1 MLSLSSASAGAS
13 LPAQRPRAR
22 AAANTNV
29 KELPNEDERLL
40 QQWLSFLANSKGLS
54 AQTLRA
60 YEADLRSCLG
70 FIRERGGHDRPVE
83 SLLTTR
89 MLRSWLSST
98 LAQGAT
104 RSTAA
109 RKTSSLRSF
118 CRWAHHRGFLSAD
131 PSAVLVSAR
140 ADQRLPEVIDVDT
153 AARLLNHAAA
163 LVVAPQEDAGSI
175 EGAPT
180 GHTQPTAQNP
190 VPKKVQE
197 KNLACAL
204 RDWAM
209 LELIYSAGLRVSELC
224 VLDITSID
232 PSTGTI
238 RVIGKGNKE
247 RVVPVGDVAVRAWE
261 AWMHRGRP
269 LLVAEH
275 SGRALFLGKRGGRID
290 PRTVRQVVHD
300 MTAQAGVKDLAPHAL
315 RHTAATHLLQGG
327 ADLRAVQEILGHA
340 SLATTQRYTHVDA
353 QRLSAIYLQAHP
365 RA

>member
-1 MLSLSSASAGAS
+1 MASFSSSVAGARMAS
-13 LPAQRPRAR
+13 SRPRPQGEK
-22 AAANTNV
+22 NTRENA
-29 KELPNEDERLL
+29 LPSEDERLL
-40 QQWLSFLANSKGLS
+40 QLWLSFLTDSKGLS

-60 YEADLRSCLG
+60 YEADLRACLG
-70 FIRERGGHDRPVE
+70 FIRERAGGKEPLE

-89 MLRSWLSST
+89 ALRSWLSST

-118 CRWAHHRGFLSAD
+118 CRWAHHRGVLMTD
-131 PSAVLVSAR
+131 PSALLVSAR
-140 ADQRLPEVIDVDT
+140 ADQRLPEVVDVDS

-163 LVVAPQEDAGSI
+163 LA
-175 EGAPT
+175 EGPDKNT
-180 GHTQPTAQNP
+180 HTHDEPAA
-190 VPKKVQE
+190 VKE
-197 KNLACAL
+197 HDMCLACAL

-224 VLDITSID
+224 ALDISSCD
-232 PSTGTI
+232 PSTSTI
-238 RVIGKGNKE
+238 RVVGKGNKE
-247 RVVPVGDVAVRAWE
+247 RVVPVGDVALRAWE
-261 AWMHRGRP
+261 AWLDRGRP
-269 LLVAEH
+269 HLVAAQ

-327 ADLRAVQEILGHA
+327 ADLRTVQEILGHA